1 MYSHT
6 YDCVIYS
13 LRSRAVILLPLRLAS
28 LTHKNP
34 KRRKIIK
41 GMSSADAKIS
51 LKMFIVEYPVRV
63 ISVAVLVAV

>member
-1 MYSHT
+1 M
-6 YDCVIYS
+6 
-13 LRSRAVILLPLRLAS
+13 ILLPLRLAS